1 MSTGVIEYN
10 GVRTSKVMAQ
20 GIGQAGPLV
29 EVIAGCATDS
39 YCSRSFPFSR
49 HHANIH
55 KTCLHK
61 GPTLTCHHGYTLFIK
76 ATLLKKTPW
85 SPQRSSSIENPT
97 AQHDRKG
104 FFVTRLVS
112 LKGTHLHGR
121 SFKCQ
126 LYPHRSSAPSTTPGC
141 LLQQH
146 HNESHHGQLASLLA
160 SATPNYK

>member
-1 MSTGVIEYN
+1 MIKCLRVSLNIMGYELLRSWRRVLDRLVRWSKSLQGVL
-10 GVRTSKVMAQ
+10 RTAIVQ
-20 GIGQAGPLV
+20 GHFLSLV
-29 EVIAGCATDS
+29 ITPTYTRLAFT
-39 YCSRSFPFSR
+39 
-49 HHANIH
+49 
-55 KTCLHK
+55 

-112 LKGTHLHGR
+112 LKRTHLHGR

-141 LLQQH
+141 LLQ
-146 HNESHHGQLASLLA
+146 
-160 SATPNYK
+160 

>member
-1 MSTGVIEYN
+1 MIKCLRVSLNIMGYELLRSWRRVLDRL
-10 GVRTSKVMAQ
+10 VRWTKSLRVCYGQLLFLGISFLSSSRQHTQ
-20 GIGQAGPLV
+20 GLPSQ
-29 EVIAGCATDS
+29 
-39 YCSRSFPFSR
+39 
-49 HHANIH
+49 
-55 KTCLHK
+55 

-97 AQHDRKG
+97 AQHHRKG

-112 LKGTHLHGR
+112 LKRTHLHGR

-141 LLQQH
+141 PLQ
-146 HNESHHGQLASLLA
+146 
-160 SATPNYK
+160 